1 MRIAIIGGGIAGL
14 YTAHCLH
21 PRCDIQVFEAGPHA
35 GGHSNTVEVA
45 MDGQR
50 LAIDTGFIV
59 YNERNYPHF
68 SALLRELGVA
78 TQPGDMSFSFRCL
91 QRGLEYRG
99 DNTFDAIF
107 AQRRNLLRPSF
118 LRMITGIL
126 RFNRAAPALLAS
138 EPDLSLGDYLA
149 RHGFRGPVVDDYLLP
164 MAGAIWSAE
173 PARILAFP
181 ARAFG
186 RFFQNHGLLQ
196 VEGRPQWRTVTG
208 GSREYVRALTR
219 PFRDRLHVNAPVEQ
233 VERQPGHVVVKAR
246 GRPAQA
252 FDQVV
257 FACHSDQALAI
268 LGAGAT
274 AAERAVLGAIGWQAN
289 DAVLHTDTRLLPR
302 RRRAWASWNYHRDP
316 ATPAGRVAVTYN
328 LTHLQSL
335 PTRRQFLVT
344 LNDGDRIDPAT
355 VIHRETYQHP
365 LFDAAALR
373 AQARHGEVNGQQR
386 TYFAGAYWGYGFHED
401 GVRSA
406 LAVYDA
412 LRAHAPA
419 LLPER
424 PPAPSTATADAQLY
438 LSGTG

>member
-1 MRIAIIGGGIAGL
+1 LRIAIVGGGIAGL
-14 YTAHCLH
+14 YTAHCLA
-21 PRCDIQVFEAGPHA
+21 PLADIQVFEAGSHP

-68 SALLRELGVA
+68 SALLKSLGVA
-78 TQPGDMSFSFRCL
+78 TQPSDMSFSFRCSA
-91 QRGLEYRG
+91 RGLEYRG

-118 LRMITGIL
+118 LRMIAGIL
-126 RFNRAAPALLAS
+126 RFNRLADALVAS
-138 EPDLSLGDYLA
+138 PPDRTLGDFLA
-149 RHGFRGPVVDDYLLP
+149 QHGFAGPVVDDYLLP
-164 MAGAIWSAE
+164 MAGAIWSVE
-173 PARILAFP
+173 PGKILEFP
-181 ARAFG
+181 ARHFG
-186 RFFQNHGLLQ
+186 EFCQNHGLLQ

-208 GSREYVRALTR
+208 GSREYVRALVR
-219 PFRDRLHVNAPVEQ
+219 PFRDRVHVGTPVERI
-233 VERQPGHVVVKAR
+233 ERHPGHVVVKAR
-246 GRPAQA
+246 GRAAQH

-257 FACHSDQALAI
+257 LACHSDQALA
-268 LGAGAT
+268 LLADAT
-274 AAERAVLGAIGWQAN
+274 PAEREVLGAIGWQDN
-289 DAVLHTDTRLLPR
+289 DVVLHTDTRLLPR

-316 ATPAGRVAVTYN
+316 HGPGDRVSVTYN

-344 LNDGDRIDPAT
+344 LNRGELVDPAT
-355 VIHRETYQHP
+355 VIHRETYAHP
-365 LFDAAALR
+365 VYTAPSMR
-373 AQARHGEVNGQQR
+373 ARARQGEINGPNR
-386 TYFAGAYWGYGFHED
+386 TYFCGAYWGFGFHED

-412 LRAHAPA
+412 LRAHAAPA
-419 LLPER
+419 LPAR
-424 PPAPSTATADAQLY
+424 PGVAATASSDEQLY